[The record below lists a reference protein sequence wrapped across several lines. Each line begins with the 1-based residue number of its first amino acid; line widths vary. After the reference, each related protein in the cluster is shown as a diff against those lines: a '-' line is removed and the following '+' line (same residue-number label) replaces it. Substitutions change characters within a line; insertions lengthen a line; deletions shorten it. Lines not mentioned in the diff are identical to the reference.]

1 MTNKKIPVESK
12 FFTDKKING
21 ELYAYLLLLSD
32 ENNIIY
38 KSNLPAQENISKSI
52 GIQSTTT
59 LRTHLKY
66 LIKQNYLI
74 DKRTYYYL
82 PEPQIY
88 LEIPIETINIIFILR
103 LKGLFKIY
111 TFLGWQQKQFNH
123 YFFTTDILSEKA
135 LGIKLNNNSKNYE
148 TINNALNSLI
158 NLGLIEY
165 ITDIQSAQKKLIS
178 FSLTPNNIPE
188 NLSLEVVKDKSYGVY
203 AILANEEIIY
213 IGSTIRNF
221 KIRFREHQENIACG
235 DESLDVYNLIRDLI
249 KQGKD
254 ITYKILIDC
263 SKIKTNK
270 KIISYDIESMELALI
285 QEHQPIGNVAGVSK
299 PFLYSIY

>member
-32 ENNIIY
+32 ENNVIH
-38 KSNLPAQENISKSI
+38 KSNLPAQEDISKNI

-82 PEPQIY
+82 PEPQTY
-88 LEIPIETINIIFILR
+88 LEIPIETINIIFTLR

-178 FSLTPNNIPE
+178 FSLTPSNIPE

-285 QEHQPIGNVAGVSK
+285 QEHQPIGNIAGITK

>member
-1 MTNKKIPVESK
+1 MLNKKVPTELK
-12 FFTDKKING
+12 FFADKKING
-21 ELYAYLLLLSD
+21 ELYSYLLLLSD
-32 ENNIIY
+32 ENNTIY
-38 KSNLPAQENISKSI
+38 KSNLPAQDNISKNI

-74 DKRTYYYL
+74 DKRIYYYL
-82 PEPQIY
+82 PEPQSY
-88 LEIPIETINIIFILR
+88 LEIPIETINIIFTLK

-165 ITDIQSAQKKLIS
+165 ITDVQSTQKK
-178 FSLTPNNIPE
+178 T
-188 NLSLEVVKDKSYGVY
+188 
-203 AILANEEIIY
+203 Y
-213 IGSTIRNF
+213 IFFFNT
-221 KIRFREHQENIACG
+221 
-235 DESLDVYNLIRDLI
+235 
-249 KQGKD
+249 
-254 ITYKILIDC
+254 
-263 SKIKTNK
+263 
-270 KIISYDIESMELALI
+270 
-285 QEHQPIGNVAGVSK
+285 
-299 PFLYSIY
+299 

>member
-178 FSLTPNNIPE
+178 FSLTPNNVPK
-188 NLSLEVVKDKSYGVY
+188 NLSLEVIKDKSYGVY
-203 AILANEEIIY
+203 AILADEEIIY

-221 KIRFREHQENIACG
+221 KIRFKEHQENIACG
-235 DESLDVYNLIRDLI
+235 DESLDVYNIIRDLI
-249 KQGKD
+249 KQGKN
-254 ITYKILIDC
+254 IAYKILIDC
-263 SKIKTNK
+263 NKIKTNK

-285 QEHQPIGNVAGVSK
+285 LTYQPIGNIAGITK